1 MRIFMCTNDIPLFM
15 KNRALLLSVLAIIL
29 VIQVKAQD
37 VIAVI
42 NEPNIV
48 LLDPFDG
55 TIIDPSFIDLTPL
68 NQGLPKSL
76 SQVGEEIW
84 ISDQTAD
91 RIDRFD
97 LTGSFIGTL
106 DSGFDN
112 IKGLNVIGDEI
123 WVTNAGSN
131 NGAPGTAII
140 RLDTQGNVLGILPTT
155 GSSFDVIDTGTEV
168 YISFIGNE
176 SRIERRDY
184 QGNIL
189 GDLVPT
195 GVVTFIQQM
204 VLSTEANTLLTA
216 VFSNNGS
223 NTAGLYEFSRADG
236 TIVDFWQ
243 EGSLRGVMPLGNGQI
258 LLSAGGNYGV
268 KILDP
273 GSGNTTQLWPESS
286 HYFARLNLSPC
297 ATPPTPVGAANQTFE
312 EGATIEDIQVDPTDV
327 FWFASESDALSN
339 TNPLPAGTV
348 LTDNTTYY
356 AIQVVDG
363 CPSLPLAVSITINV
377 LSVSQWAELTLSI
390 APNPANNRL
399 RFTSDDVVEYY
410 TVFNSI
416 GQIIQEGSPYAS
428 EGRIDLSLM
437 TTGMYFIRF
446 TSQDG
451 QLTHPLIVEKD

>member
-1 MRIFMCTNDIPLFM
+1 MRIFKCTNVKPLFM
-15 KNRALLLSVLAIIL
+15 KNRSLLFSVLAVIL
-29 VIQVKAQD
+29 VIQVKAQE

-55 TIIDPSFIDLTPL
+55 TIIDPSFIDLSPL

-76 SQVGEEIW
+76 TQVGEEIW
-84 ISDQTAD
+84 ISDQTED

-204 VLSTEANTLLTA
+204 VLSTEANTLL
-216 VFSNNGS
+216 
-223 NTAGLYEFSRADG
+223 R
-236 TIVDFWQ
+236 
-243 EGSLRGVMPLGNGQI
+243 
-258 LLSAGGNYGV
+258 
-268 KILDP
+268 
-273 GSGNTTQLWPESS
+273 
-286 HYFARLNLSPC
+286 
-297 ATPPTPVGAANQTFE
+297 
-312 EGATIEDIQVDPTDV
+312 
-327 FWFASESDALSN
+327 
-339 TNPLPAGTV
+339 
-348 LTDNTTYY
+348 
-356 AIQVVDG
+356 
-363 CPSLPLAVSITINV
+363 VSV
-377 LSVSQWAELTLSI
+377 Q
-390 APNPANNRL
+390 
-399 RFTSDDVVEYY
+399 
-410 TVFNSI
+410 
-416 GQIIQEGSPYAS
+416 
-428 EGRIDLSLM
+428 
-437 TTGMYFIRF
+437 
-446 TSQDG
+446 
-451 QLTHPLIVEKD
+451 